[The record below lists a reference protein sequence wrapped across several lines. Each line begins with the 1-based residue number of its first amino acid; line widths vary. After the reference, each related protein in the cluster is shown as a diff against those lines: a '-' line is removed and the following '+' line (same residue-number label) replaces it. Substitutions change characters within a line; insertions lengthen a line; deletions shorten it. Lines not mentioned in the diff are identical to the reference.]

1 MWQYNNLD
9 ELYHYGILGMRW
21 GHRKNS
27 LQRLKDKQQSMI
39 NNNNVGTN
47 KYVKLSN
54 KIYLKEQQNKYKTAK
69 NSVDKTN
76 AKYNIQEIK
85 SIKKYGPN
93 YADGKT
99 FNKIYK
105 YNRSSK
111 EGRAISIAGNTASD
125 NKYKTKNALK
135 AIGAV
140 GVTAISTSPIWYPM
154 VKQGSDFVKNNK
166 LTKVTYD
173 LASGA
178 INLHGIKK

>member
-9 ELYHYGILGMRW
+9 ELYHFGILGMRW
-21 GHRKNS
+21 GHRKNR
-27 LQRLKDKQQSMI
+27 LQQLKDQQRSMI
-39 NNNNVGTN
+39 NNKNIGTN

-54 KIYLKEQQNKYKTAK
+54 KIYLKEQQKKYKTAK
-69 NSVDKTN
+69 NSVDKIN
-76 AKYNIQEIK
+76 AKYNVKEAK
-85 SIKKYGPN
+85 AIKKYGPN
-93 YADGKT
+93 YADGIT
-99 FNKIYK
+99 FNRIYK

-125 NKYKTKNALK
+125 NKNKAKNALRT
-135 AIGAV
+135 IGAL
-140 GVTAISTSPIWYPM
+140 GVTAVATSPIWYPM

-178 INLHGIKK
+178 INLHGIKR